1 MRKKNPDLIL
11 MYFAGL
17 ASSKGGV
24 GGWGVTARGSGSK
37 QTSML
42 EVFML
47 LQKISFLK
55 FSLLRAKKRRRG
67 KQA

>member
-24 GGWGVTARGSGSK
+24 GGMGGYSK
-37 QTSML
+37 G
-42 EVFML
+42 
-47 LQKISFLK
+47 
-55 FSLLRAKKRRRG
+55 LRVKTNIYA
-67 KQA
+67 